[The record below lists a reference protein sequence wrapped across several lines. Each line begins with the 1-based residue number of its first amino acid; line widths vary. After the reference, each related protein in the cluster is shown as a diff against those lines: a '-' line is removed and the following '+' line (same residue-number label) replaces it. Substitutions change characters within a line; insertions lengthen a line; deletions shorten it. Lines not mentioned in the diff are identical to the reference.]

1 MLALAMISAA
11 AVSAAPQLQA
21 QRELATRGSPHLK
34 IMSYYGFNPP
44 LMAGWVNMGLESSL
58 PSKLAAW
65 AKYKIPSFCARPPPL
80 ALLAVQH

>member
-11 AVSAAPQLQA
+11 AVSAAPQPQA
-21 QRELATRGSPHLK
+21 QLATRGSPHLK

-65 AKYKIPSFCARPPPL
+65 AKYKIPSFCARPTRWP
-80 ALLAVQH
+80 